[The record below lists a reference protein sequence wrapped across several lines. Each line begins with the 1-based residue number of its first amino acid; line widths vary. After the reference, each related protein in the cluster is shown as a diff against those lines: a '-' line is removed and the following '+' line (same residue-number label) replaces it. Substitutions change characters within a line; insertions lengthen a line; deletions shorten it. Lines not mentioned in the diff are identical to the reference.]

1 MSSTGLIQTSGD
13 LNRMTICPDMF
24 SPGHDMA
31 GRLIVGGTLGDLR
44 VAGGTPGTIVA
55 GHIGTVRVY
64 GGFGPIML
72 QLKENGI
79 QRRVEVAL
87 PTDPYPM
94 PAPPPA
100 APPLPTPTGVRFQY
114 VHEGGLT
121 NPQMTIRAYLS
132 KLHVGSSR
140 DLSL

>member
-1 MSSTGLIQTSGD
+1 
-13 LNRMTICPDMF
+13 MTIGPDMY

-31 GRLIVGGTLGDLR
+31 GRIIVGGTLGDLR

-87 PTDPYPM
+87 PRRPVPNAGAAASAAASPNPR
-94 PAPPPA
+94 PACASSTSTRA
-100 APPLPTPTGVRFQY
+100 ASPTPR
-114 VHEGGLT
+114 
-121 NPQMTIRAYLS
+121 
-132 KLHVGSSR
+132 
-140 DLSL
+140 